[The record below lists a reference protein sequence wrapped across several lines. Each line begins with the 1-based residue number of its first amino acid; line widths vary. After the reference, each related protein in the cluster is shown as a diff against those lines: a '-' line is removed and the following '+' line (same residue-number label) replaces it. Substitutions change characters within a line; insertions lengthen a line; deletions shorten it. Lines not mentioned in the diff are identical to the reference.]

1 MAEDS
6 LYPAWNSP
14 AGSPSPPSS
23 ASPPVRPS
31 VQREASARTAN
42 DAALAAALAASLAEE
57 EAAEERSRLTEQSA
71 ADAALAARLAEEFGE
86 DGVLAR
92 DAALAQRLAAEEQS
106 GGAAPPPPPPP
117 PPPAAVPIA
126 AALPT
131 AMPVAHAVPV
141 PAARDNSEP
150 APAASDLPTAARG
163 FLASLGIGAEPE
175 PPPAVKRPRARTL
188 ARREGQMA
196 PVRDGN
202 SAPSCGRC
210 DARFGMKTWRHHCR
224 NCGAC
229 VCNACCVT
237 WCNFEVPHA
246 FLAGHGEAKAKAPRV
261 CRFCNDAAVAFR
273 RALLS
278 GEATTAQ
285 RLIGDGTNN
294 LNVHCALAGAGG
306 LLPVH
311 LAAAANSVATLQW
324 LAEAMQCPMD
334 GPDALTVGKPP
345 KPVLRVAIEHAAID
359 VLQWLIAGAR
369 APVAMPADS
378 GCAPAAVHRA
388 LERAL
393 RDGWRQRQTVT
404 MTLDAAATAQAA
416 AATAAPPPPMGEI
429 VEPTADAANSECVV
443 CLDGRRECV
452 FVPCG
457 HVATCEQCSGT
468 LVNCPICRASIE
480 RVVRVY
486 NT

>member
-1 MAEDS
+1 MPIAV
-6 LYPAWNSP
+6 AT
-14 AGSPSPPSS
+14 
-23 ASPPVRPS
+23 PVAQAVPIPTT
-31 VQREASARTAN
+31 REAST
-42 DAALAAALAASLAEE
+42 
-57 EAAEERSRLTEQSA
+57 
-71 ADAALAARLAEEFGE
+71 
-86 DGVLAR
+86 
-92 DAALAQRLAAEEQS
+92 
-106 GGAAPPPPPPP
+106 
-117 PPPAAVPIA
+117 
-126 AALPT
+126 
-131 AMPVAHAVPV
+131 
-141 PAARDNSEP
+141 P

-306 LLPVH
+306 LLPIH

-324 LAEAMQCPMD
+324 LAEGMQCPMD

-345 KPVLRVAIEHAAID
+345 KRCCASPSSTRRSTSSSGSSPARARPSRCRPTRAARPPPSTAR
-359 VLQWLIAGAR
+359 WSARCATAGA
-369 APVAMPADS
+369 S
-378 GCAPAAVHRA
+378 G
-388 LERAL
+388 
-393 RDGWRQRQTVT
+393 RQ
-404 MTLDAAATAQAA
+404 
-416 AATAAPPPPMGEI
+416 
-429 VEPTADAANSECVV
+429 
-443 CLDGRRECV
+443 
-452 FVPCG
+452 
-457 HVATCEQCSGT
+457 
-468 LVNCPICRASIE
+468 
-480 RVVRVY
+480 
-486 NT
+486 